1 LLRRT
6 LQRSIRPSTKK
17 DSVNKHGISRLSLA
31 HCFLRYFYRLN
42 AAIRHDC
49 NLQII
54 KINKSV
60 VQFERFT
67 LANGL
72 RVIIH
77 QDTSTPMAVVNVM
90 YDVGAKDEDP
100 NKTGFAHLFEHLMF
114 GGSINIPV
122 YDEPLQ
128 MAGGENNAYTT
139 NDLTNYYIQL
149 PAENLET
156 AFWLESD
163 RMLSLAFTDN
173 SLEVQRKVVC
183 EEFKEHYLNKPYGD
197 VWLKLRELAYQ
208 VHPYRWMTIGK
219 ELAHIEN
226 AQLQDVKNFFFKHYR
241 PVNAIL
247 VVAGNVT
254 VEKVKELAEKWFGPI
269 EPGEKYLR
277 RLPEEPPQTTGKK
290 LEVHANVPLD
300 ALYKCWHIYP
310 RMDHRYYVAD
320 LITEILSGGGSSRL
334 FQALVKEKQLFSNI
348 ECYHFGT
355 TDAGLLAIEGKLVK
369 GVKIE
374 DAEAAITE
382 ELNKLKAEGVT
393 EAELQ
398 KVKNKTESM
407 IAFEDMSVMNRANS
421 LAFYELL
428 GDATLMNSELER
440 YNKVTVEDIHEQSN
454 KIFREENSSTLYY
467 CSKV

>member
-1 LLRRT
+1 
-6 LQRSIRPSTKK
+6 
-17 DSVNKHGISRLSLA
+17 
-31 HCFLRYFYRLN
+31 
-42 AAIRHDC
+42 
-49 NLQII
+49 
-54 KINKSV
+54 
-60 VQFERFT
+60 
-67 LANGL
+67 
-72 RVIIH
+72 
-77 QDTSTPMAVVNVM
+77 MAVVNVM

-100 NKTGFAHLFEHLMF
+100 GKTGFAHLFEHLMF

-163 RMLSLAFTDN
+163 RMLSLGFTEN

-197 VWLKLRELAYQ
+197 VWLKLRDLAYE

-219 ELAHIEN
+219 ELSHIEN

-241 PVNAIL
+241 PSNAVL
-247 VVAGNVT
+247 VVAGNVS
-254 VEKVKELAEKWFGPI
+254 VEQVRILAERWFGPI
-269 EPGEKYLR
+269 EPGERYLR
-277 RLPEEPPQTTGKK
+277 QLPEEPKQSKAKK
-290 LEVHANVPLD
+290 LEVQAEVPLD

-310 RMDHRYYVAD
+310 RMDHRYYVSD
-320 LITEILSGGGSSRL
+320 LITEILGGGGSSRL
-334 FQALVKEKQLFSNI
+334 FQSLVKEKKLFSNI

-355 TDAGLLAIEGKLVK
+355 TDPGLLTIEGKLVK

-374 DAEAAITE
+374 DAEAAIHE
-382 ELNKLKAEGVT
+382 ELEKLKQEKIS
-393 EAELQ
+393 EPELQ

-407 IAFEDMSVMNRANS
+407 IAFEDMSLMNRANS
-421 LAFYELL
+421 LAYYELL
-428 GDATLMNSELER
+428 GDASLMNSELDR
-440 YNKVTVEDIHEQSN
+440 YNKVTVEDVQQLSN
-454 KIFREENSSTLYY
+454 EIFTEENSSTLYY
-467 CSKV
+467 LSKS

>member
-1 LLRRT
+1 M
-6 LQRSIRPSTKK
+6 
-17 DSVNKHGISRLSLA
+17 VN
-31 HCFLRYFYRLN
+31 
-42 AAIRHDC
+42 
-49 NLQII
+49 
-54 KINKSV
+54 
-60 VQFERFT
+60 FERFT

-72 RVIIH
+72 RVIVH
-77 QDTSTPMAVVNVM
+77 RDTSTPMAVVNVM
-90 YDVGAKDEDP
+90 YDVGAKDENP
-100 NKTGFAHLFEHLMF
+100 SQTGFAHLFEHLMF
-114 GGSINIPV
+114 GGSVNIPT

-197 VWLKLRELAYQ
+197 VWHKMRELAYQ

-219 ELAHIEN
+219 ELSHIEN
-226 AQLQDVKNFFFKHYR
+226 AQLRDVKNFFFKHYR

-254 VEKVKELAEKWFGPI
+254 VEQVRKLAEKWFGPI
-269 EPGEKYLR
+269 EAGEPYIRNIPQEPVQKSAR
-277 RLPEEPPQTTGKK
+277 RL
-290 LEVHANVPLD
+290 EVKADVPLD
-300 ALYKCWHIYP
+300 ALYKCWHIFP
-310 RMDHRYYVAD
+310 RMDHRYYVSD

-334 FQALVKEKQLFSNI
+334 FQSLVKEKQLFSNI

-355 TDAGLLAIEGKLVK
+355 TDAGLLTIEGKLVK
-369 GVKIE
+369 GVNI
-374 DAEAAITE
+374 EAAEKAVNE
-382 ELNKLKAEGVT
+382 ELEKIKTTVIS

-428 GDATLMNSELER
+428 GDASLMNSELDR
-440 YNKVTVEDIHEQSN
+440 YNSVTVSDIQQESN
-454 KIFREENSSTLYY
+454 KIFKEENSSTLWYL
-467 CSKV
+467 SKN